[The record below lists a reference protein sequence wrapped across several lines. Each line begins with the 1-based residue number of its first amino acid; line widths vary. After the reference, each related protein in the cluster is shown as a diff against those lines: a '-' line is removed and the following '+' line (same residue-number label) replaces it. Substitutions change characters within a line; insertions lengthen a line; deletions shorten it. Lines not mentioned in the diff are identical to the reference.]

1 MAGTSWS
8 AARHRSGAAPPP
20 LARLI
25 RPLHSPISLFPLL
38 ALACLTPPPHAAARI
53 LLRPTPRAPP
63 PAARGLAGRC
73 SAARRLAGRRKGD
86 PPRGGSLAAAR
97 GTRPGRRPPPSP
109 GPACSGRPRPR
120 RPPRPPSRRHL
131 LLRPPRNLRVASAMQ
146 TNALRGYERGEAALS
161 ARGPAS
167 RWLPGRSPARESMM
181 AQHCLPVTHPV
192 ARLRKFFRRAVTS
205 LIPSTQPWTWDE
217 SALARGAYTPCAQ
230 PPPHCPPPQLFHLAK
245 LPLSPV
251 NDAGERWSGARMQVT
266 RRNATAG
273 CC

>member
-1 MAGTSWS
+1 MFSRSEG
-8 AARHRSGAAPPP
+8 ARW
-20 LARLI
+20 
-25 RPLHSPISLFPLL
+25 
-38 ALACLTPPPHAAARI
+38 
-53 LLRPTPRAPP
+53 
-63 PAARGLAGRC
+63 
-73 SAARRLAGRRKGD
+73 
-86 PPRGGSLAAAR
+86 PPRGEPAPAVVVLL
-97 GTRPGRRPPPSP
+97 RRALGPRPSP

-205 LIPSTQPWTWDE
+205 SIPPTQPWTWDE

>member
-1 MAGTSWS
+1 MFS
-8 AARHRSGAAPPP
+8 RSVWNRCPPP
-20 LARLI
+20 LGRGATAASSPHSASPFPNQSLS
-25 RPLHSPISLFPLL
+25 PLGL
-38 ALACLTPPPHAAARI
+38 ALACLPPPPHAAARI

-63 PAARGLAGRC
+63 PAARG
-73 SAARRLAGRRKGD
+73 LAGRRKGD

-205 LIPSTQPWTWDE
+205 SIPPTQPWTWDE

>member
-1 MAGTSWS
+1 MV
-8 AARHRSGAAPPP
+8 RCPPP
-20 LARLI
+20 LRRGATAASS
-25 RPLHSPISLFPLL
+25 PHSASWLYPVSL
-38 ALACLTPPPHAAARI
+38 
-53 LLRPTPRAPP
+53 LLRPTPRALRGALLHQPRGGS
-63 PAARGLAGRC
+63 PAAA
-73 SAARRLAGRRKGD
+73 
-86 PPRGGSLAAAR
+86 PPRGGSPAAAR
-97 GTRPGRRPPPSP
+97 GTHHEGARWPPRGEPAPAVVLLPRRALGPRPSP

-120 RPPRPPSRRHL
+120 RLPRPPSRRHL

-205 LIPSTQPWTWDE
+205 SIPPTQPWTWDE

-251 NDAGERWSGARMQVT
+251 NDAGERCSGARMQVT